1 MQGYEY
7 KYNCWCLEYVLKRGP
22 GAGQNLL
29 RLVFLVFPEFC
40 LPSFLPSLV
49 FFFFP
54 HTQTANS
61 LVCLPQCS
69 WPSPTLVGSQI
80 FLLSDFTLPMYCLTP
95 TALSVKKQL
104 ICLLSSDF
112 TDASGQDR
120 RGNVSSSFT
129 VPYPRSGVCLV
140 VLLPFRG
147 ERHGEFTAT

>member
-1 MQGYEY
+1 MNTSIIVGA
-7 KYNCWCLEYVLKRGP
+7 LSMFLRGVQEQTRTYW
-22 GAGQNLL
+22 GWYYWFSQNS
-29 RLVFLVFPEFC
+29 VFPLFC
-40 LPSFLPSLV
+40 PV
-49 FFFFP
+49 WCFFFP

-80 FLLSDFTLPMYCLTP
+80 FLLSDFTLRMYCLTP

-120 RGNVSSSFT
+120 RGNVSSSFI
-129 VPYPRSGVCLV
+129 VPYTRSGFCLV